1 MPEYYAV
8 IRSTDHLAH
17 YGVKGM
23 RWGVRKAIAYGNEK
37 ALDRHFRKAAKKL
50 RKLTDIGMNSP
61 KYAAKA
67 AAYGAAAAGTAS
79 VAGLGTKGIA
89 NYLGRKAKK
98 YNDLASSIINGHIN
112 LSPEKAARLNAY
124 ATRASKTAQNIN
136 EWGKKKSSIF
146 KGYNKV
152 VQDAD
157 GTYGYVRTKGLTK
170 NQVLRAGSGL
180 AALGLAAKA
189 GQNAYRAS
197 HGAKYRAKASNFKTE
212 MDNAFKGTKYEG
224 KYIAL
229 PKKRK
234 RG

>member
-1 MPEYYAV
+1 MSEYYAV

-37 ALDRHFRKAAKKL
+37 SLDRHFRKAAKKL
-50 RKLTDIGMNSP
+50 KKLQDIGLNSG

-79 VAGLGTKGIA
+79 IAIGGGSKGITKLLRKRSIRYDALTNSAIQGKVKVNSDTINSWRKKSA
-89 NYLGRKAKK
+89 NIGKMRE
-98 YNDLASSIINGHIN
+98 NI
-112 LSPEKAARLNAY
+112 EKWGNSDAVKPFDVIVRDPKGGY
-124 ATRASKTAQNIN
+124 QSKTI
-136 EWGKKKSSIF
+136 KI
-146 KGYNKV
+146 
-152 VQDAD
+152 
-157 GTYGYVRTKGLTK
+157 TK
-170 NQVLRAGSGL
+170 NQVLRAGTGL

-197 HGAKYRAKASNFKTE
+197 HGAKYRDKAVNFKNE

-224 KYIAL
+224 QYSVL

-234 RG
+234 RR